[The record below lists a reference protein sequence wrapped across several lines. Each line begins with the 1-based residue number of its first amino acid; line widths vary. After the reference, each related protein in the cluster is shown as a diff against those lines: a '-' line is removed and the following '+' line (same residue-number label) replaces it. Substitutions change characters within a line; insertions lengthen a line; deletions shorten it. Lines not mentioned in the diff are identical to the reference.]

1 MMQSTISGGFHTW
14 DRSTLSVLLN
24 RNTMVN
30 LSQWPFAISLL
41 VFGAL
46 NPLLEIWFTTC
57 CLCLS
62 YFLARV
68 KVGFCAEAPT
78 LRKSFKPLAFVQHYA
93 FNSVDDGCWKHQVP
107 ASFSL
112 YFLWLCYSKAVLTA
126 TVQFLLFFHAW
137 IDRGKSICFLSFLT
151 RACPCNEKLPSHQM
165 IEDGA
170 WMSTFSST
178 SAFIQRNRYT
188 ESGRVWS
195 NACIFFFRRSSK
207 YFFGK
212 LRPCPLF
219 FPFSPNGALQL
230 QMLFIS
236 IKT

>member
-1 MMQSTISGGFHTW
+1 MQSAIGGGFHTW

-46 NPLLEIWFTTC
+46 NPLLEMWFTTC

-62 YFLARV
+62 YFLAR
-68 KVGFCAEAPT
+68 VGFCAEAPT

-112 YFLWLCYSKAVLTA
+112 YFLWLCYSKAVFTA
-126 TVQFLLFFHAW
+126 TVQFLV
-137 IDRGKSICFLSFLT
+137 
-151 RACPCNEKLPSHQM
+151 
-165 IEDGA
+165 
-170 WMSTFSST
+170 SST
-178 SAFIQRNRYT
+178 LGLIEEKASA
-188 ESGRVWS
+188 SWVS
-195 NACIFFFRRSSK
+195 
-207 YFFGK
+207 
-212 LRPCPLF
+212 
-219 FPFSPNGALQL
+219 
-230 QMLFIS
+230 
-236 IKT
+236 